1 METLLKEQLLI
12 KAVEPA
18 STRTYTPISHSS
30 IITTVNN
37 MCEEK
42 GLEITDKVY
51 FTDQSLNKMTA
62 KYTLSLGDDSMGCM
76 IAFQNSYDKSMS
88 VKFAIG
94 ASVFIC
100 SNGMI
105 VGDHTFKS
113 KHQGQADINLNSFI
127 LEAIEASKT
136 KFEDTLNLREQFKQV
151 ELSENAL
158 HQLIGGIF
166 LKEEILRMNQLSLIQ
181 KEFKKPTHDYGV
193 GRNNLWNVYNLCT
206 YSIEKQSHPTI
217 YLKQHRDVSK
227 FFINNFS
234 DRFYT
239 EHEELN

>member
-1 METLLKEQLLI
+1 METLLMESI
-12 KAVEPA
+12 APRP
-18 STRTYTPISHSS
+18 TRTYTPISHKE
-30 IITTVNN
+30 IITNVHN

-51 FTDQSLNKMTA
+51 FTDRDLNKMTA
-62 KYTLSLGDDSMGCM
+62 KYTLSLGDSDMGCM

-100 SNGMI
+100 SNGMV

-113 KHQGQADINLNSFI
+113 KHQGMADIQLNRFI
-127 LEAIEASKT
+127 IDAIEASKT
-136 KFEDTLNLREQFKQV
+136 KFEDTLKVRETFKQV
-151 ELSENAL
+151 ELSETAL

-181 KEFKKPTHDYGV
+181 KEYRNPTHDYGV
-193 GRNNLWNVYNLCT
+193 DKGNLWNIYNLCT
-206 YSIEKQSHPTI
+206 YAIEKQSHPSI
-217 YLKQHRDVSK
+217 YLKQHRDVSR
-227 FFINNFS
+227 FFLNNFS
-234 DRFYT
+234 DNFYT
-239 EHEELN
+239 ETANYEEVQ